1 MTSGP
6 PSDGPLRAEQIV
18 ELGQFSMRSR
28 REGDTHTVSISGE
41 MDVANAGDV
50 EQELMRVEATDAR
63 AIVLDLGDL
72 QFLDSTGINM
82 LLTTDARSRAGSNR
96 LVLLRPPAAVQRVLQ
111 LAGIADRLPFADG

>member
-1 MTSGP
+1 
-6 PSDGPLRAEQIV
+6 
-18 ELGQFSMRSR
+18 MRSR

-63 AIVLDLGDL
+63 AIVLDLAAL
-72 QFLDSTGINM
+72 QFIDSTGIEM